1 MTGPAELSLA
11 SSPPALAPAS
21 VAEPSRARLVAAALA
36 CLAGAVGFACFHHAP
51 SALLLP
57 GALLCVSAGL
67 IFRSELASHV
77 FARAVLWSNLLL
89 GFLIAVSGSGEEQLV
104 GGFIALTTGAALH
117 LVGTAGLRRSSEVFA
132 PVAFRASLVLAV
144 VMALADTQSLTLFG
158 ILQLDRG
165 DGSTAYPLLAC
176 AGLMIVALYGLYR
189 LRLWGLVLN
198 IVANVVIA
206 GLALTGS
213 LDLPNPLIYALCTTA
228 TVQLLLPA
236 PLVVAILR
244 GRATEPSARLQ
255 RFNAIIIPTLIALMM
270 ALAAYAS
277 ATGVRLMSI

>member
-1 MTGPAELSLA
+1 MPGPEVSPASLA
-11 SSPPALAPAS
+11 IPAPAP
-21 VAEPSRARLVAAALA
+21 AAQPSTARLVAAAIA
-36 CLAGAVGFACFHHAP
+36 CLAGAVGFASFYGAP

-67 IFRSELASHV
+67 IFRRELASHV

-89 GFLIAVSGSGEEQLV
+89 GFLIAISGSGEEQLI
-104 GGFIALTTGAALH
+104 GGVIALMTGSALH
-117 LVGTAGLRRSSEVFA
+117 LVGTAGLRRPSEVFA

-158 ILQLDRG
+158 VLQLDRG
-165 DGSTAYPLLAC
+165 NGSTAYPLLAC

-198 IVANVVIA
+198 IVANVLIA
-206 GLALTGS
+206 GLALFGS
-213 LDLPNPLIYALCTTA
+213 LDLPTPLIYALCTTA

-244 GRATEPSARLQ
+244 GQATEPSARLQ
-255 RFNAIIIPTLIALMM
+255 RFNAVIIPTLITVMM
-270 ALAAYAS
+270 AVAAYSA
-277 ATGVRLMSI
+277 ATGVKLMSV